1 MDTSTIL
8 SLVLP
13 ALFVVFFTAFTLYI
27 IRIIKGPTV
36 FDMTLAVDCLAFDL
50 AVFIGL
56 LTLYFRTPFLIIGA
70 IALALWAYILDIY
83 IAKYFVRREVGE

>member
-1 MDTSTIL
+1 VDTTY
-8 SLVLP
+8 VLDIYLP
-13 ALFVVFFTAFTLYI
+13 VIFAIFLIAFTLYI
-27 IRIIKGPTV
+27 TRIVKGPSV
-36 FDMTLAVDCLAFDL
+36 VDMALAVDCLAFDL

-83 IAKYFVRREVGE
+83 IAKYFVRKEVGE